1 MTFGEKIK
9 KLRTENNLT
18 QEQLAEK
25 LYVTRTAVSKWET
38 DRGLPAIDTLKE
50 IAELF
55 NVSLDSLIS
64 DDDVKSKKLAD
75 EKRARIFYIV
85 AIAFL
90 ALTVGFT
97 LTAYFTSNKYF
108 AIGSCLATAAYVVF
122 ALLSRPKY
130 KRMAAK
136 KVILPYIISRLVI
149 LAAVTGAIIYALV
162 TL

>member
-18 QEQLAEK
+18 QEQLANK

-55 NVSLDSLIS
+55 NVSLDGLIS

-75 EKRARIFYIV
+75 EKRARIFYII
-85 AIAFL
+85 AITFL

-97 LTAYFTSNKYF
+97 LAAYFAANKYF
-108 AIGSCLATAAYVVF
+108 SIGSCLATAGYVVF

-130 KRMAAK
+130 KRFAAK
-136 KVILPYIISRLVI
+136 KVILPYIITRLVI
-149 LAAVTGAIIYALV
+149 LVAVSGAIIYALV
-162 TL
+162 TM